1 MIDGDC
7 SFNKIINDSSDLE
20 RMFNITP
27 MLKKLEGEGKQ
38 VLGYSISGDHIYVQ
52 WENEQDLY
60 LSHIIFS
67 DSGFKMVSTNRWS
80 LVDEMLETDEF

>member
-7 SFNKIINDSSDLE
+7 SYNKIINDSSKLE
-20 RMFNITP
+20 RMFNVTP
-27 MLKKLEGEGKQ
+27 ILKKLEGDGKQ
-38 VLGYSISGDHIYVQ
+38 VLGYSINGENIYIQ

-67 DSGFKMVSTNRWS
+67 DNEFRIVSTNRWS